1 MTFNKKYQLILVLS
15 KQQKFLAFVRY
26 LSYERTERQASAAND
41 GLWWRSPA
49 AWKWGRGRRSIS
61 KWLH

>member
-41 GLWWRSPA
+41 GQW
-49 AWKWGRGRRSIS
+49 
-61 KWLH
+61 